1 MVGGQPRHES
11 RTVQAA
17 CQGGH
22 CCILLFYCDA
32 TLVLWWAVVEEV
44 FSTMIERHARN
55 PMWEGACSR
64 WGCISQPS
72 ID

>member
-1 MVGGQPRHES
+1 MGGQPRHES

-44 FSTMIERHARN
+44 FSGVIKDHAQN
-55 PMWEGACSR
+55 PMCTQPDVGEGLPPPT
-64 WGCISQPS
+64 G
-72 ID
+72 